1 MWTVN
6 IPLICCFTYFT
17 GVDILV
23 LYVIG
28 QMTDILKLVIAYS
41 LVRKEK
47 WVVNLTPVSYTH
59 LECQSRPLLR
69 LRHE

>member
-1 MWTVN
+1 MTPFLLQNFCTLFMDSGYMWTIN
-6 IPLICCFTYFT
+6 IPLVCCFTYFT
-17 GVDILV
+17 GVNILV

-47 WVVNLTPVSYTH
+47 WVVNLT
-59 LECQSRPLLR
+59 QF
-69 LRHE
+69 